1 MQMSE
6 TINKMDRDKR
16 KKKLR
21 ADSQAEWREKMNY
34 TKVMQDITKAEEELL
49 KIANED
55 DNLSAY
61 RLLLDSKWKKI
72 NKLLPDIKETVNVHE
87 HTGDAFNEILLKVVD
102 GSDSGKT

>member
-1 MQMSE
+1 MSE

-102 GSDSGKT
+102 GSGSGKT